1 MTAAWRALRLS
12 VLSAQ
17 QGRCAAPGCS
27 ASAKDV
33 VGKGGGHVAFCRSCR
48 LRFDAPTRTAKAR
61 HTLLLRR
68 EQVSGQTRISGV
80 AQ

>member
-33 VGKGGGHVAFCRSCR
+33 VSNGGGHVAFCRSCR
-48 LRFDAPTRTAKAR
+48 LRFDAPARTAKAR
-61 HTLLLRR
+61 HTVLLRR
-68 EQVSGQTRISGV
+68 EQASGQVLLHGV
-80 AQ
+80 K